1 MNLNPEI
8 PTTATTELQ
17 VAGMTCD
24 HCAMAVGRELDA
36 LPGVQAVQV
45 SVPTGKV
52 TVTHDRPLDPQQV
65 ADAIDEAGYQLVS

>member
-1 MNLNPEI
+1 MSSETNTR
-8 PTTATTELQ
+8 TTTLQ

-45 SVPTGKV
+45 SLPTGEVKV
-52 TVTHDRPLDPQQV
+52 VHDQPLNSQQV